1 MSSAFRLPFFFHKV
15 NGRSFDDVLEMLF
28 RLHPGLRTK
37 GIEAGMLTGYFTVA
51 SGSDPG
57 EEALRVALG
66 LQESIRAAGFD
77 DEVLSSR
84 LTWFIR
90 DYIAVGSILAQG
102 QDGPVCEVYRNSQ
115 SEEVSPYVFGV
126 LLSALLRDGLID
138 GDLSAAA
145 TSKRQIL
152 LPEHQLL
159 EASRTVKQLIDG
171 SDDYRVTS
179 SSGKAGREELTQL
192 ERVLTLVSGP

>member
-66 LQESIRAAGFD
+66 LQESIRVAGFD

-179 SSGKAGREELTQL
+179 SLSLIHI
-192 ERVLTLVSGP
+192 

>member
-51 SGSDPG
+51 SGPDPG

-66 LQESIRAAGFD
+66 LQEAIRAAGFD
-77 DEVLSSR
+77 DEVLSYR

-102 QDGPVCEVYRNSQ
+102 QDGPVCEVYRTSQ

-145 TSKRQIL
+145 TSKRQISL
-152 LPEHQLL
+152 LEHQLL
-159 EASRTVKQLIDG
+159 EASRTIKQLIDG